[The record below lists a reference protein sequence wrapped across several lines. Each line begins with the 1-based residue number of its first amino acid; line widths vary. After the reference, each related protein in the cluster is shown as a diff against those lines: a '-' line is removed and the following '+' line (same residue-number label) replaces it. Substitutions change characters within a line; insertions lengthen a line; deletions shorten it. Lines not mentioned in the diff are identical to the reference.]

1 MYITCHFNVHY
12 TYVGLEH
19 LYNTFIPTL
28 YVHKV
33 YIAQHSTYILLTCKR
48 LIRYIYEHVF
58 MYLTNKK
65 NAFNDL
71 KCTLYVLFNLMYWS
85 SCLQL

>member
-12 TYVGLEH
+12 MYVGLEH

-33 YIAQHSTYILLTCKR
+33 YIAQLS
-48 LIRYIYEHVF
+48 EDQVG
-58 MYLTNKK
+58 
-65 NAFNDL
+65 
-71 KCTLYVLFNLMYWS
+71 
-85 SCLQL
+85 